1 MIKLRLKR
9 FGKKREA
16 SFRLVATNSTSRR
29 DGHPLE
35 ELGFY
40 NPRTKETRLEAE
52 AIRERLS
59 QGAQPTDTVRAL
71 LEKGGL
77 ITKTIRPAEI
87 VGKQKQAAA
96 REAAAAEAK
105 KAEAEAKKAEA
116 EAEAK
121 LAAEAAAKAEAE
133 AAAAAASA
141 AAEAVSEAPSE
152 DPVEAEA

>member
-29 DGHPLE
+29 DGRPLE

-40 NPRTKETRLEAE
+40 NPRTKETRLETE
-52 AIRERLS
+52 AIRTRLS
-59 QGAQPTDTVRAL
+59 QGAQPTDSVRAL

-77 ITKTIRPAEI
+77 LTRTVRPAEI

-105 KAEAEAKKAEA
+105 KAEAEAK
-116 EAEAK
+116 
-121 LAAEAAAKAEAE
+121 AAEAAAKAEAE
-133 AAAAAASA
+133 AAAAAAQA
-141 AAEAVSEAPSE
+141 ETAEASPAT
-152 DPVEAEA
+152 DAEA